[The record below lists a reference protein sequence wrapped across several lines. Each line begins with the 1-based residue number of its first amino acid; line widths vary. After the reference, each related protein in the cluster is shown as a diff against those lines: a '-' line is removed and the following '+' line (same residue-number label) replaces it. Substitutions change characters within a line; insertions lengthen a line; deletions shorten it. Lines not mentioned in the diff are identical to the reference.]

1 MLKRLVTA
9 IVFLVPSVLAATGCI
24 QRQQYNYSYPD
35 FPYYTSDDS
44 CGSAS
49 AAECRWAKAEVQ
61 KIKEESAAAT
71 WGSAVALTLLASIDV
86 EPEN

>member
-1 MLKRLVTA
+1 MVKQLIITTLVL
-9 IVFLVPSVLAATGCI
+9 VFSGCVH
-24 QRQQYNYSYPD
+24 RQQYNYSYPEY
-35 FPYYTSDDS
+35 PYYTSDDS

-61 KIKEESAAAT
+61 KISEESAAAT
-71 WGSAVALTLLASIDV
+71 WGSAIALTLLASIDV